1 MAAAL
6 VITEKYFDGRLNR
19 SVKRKRLIKDVDIIE
34 DGTEDEY
41 EEGTQTGAESAPPAP
56 APHPTVNT

>member
-6 VITEKYFDGRLNR
+6 VIPEKYFDGRLNR